1 MEITLSQTA
10 AERIQAKGGGS
21 QLICCK
27 TLLEPGCAVEVSVDT
42 RVHRRDLEGYESHWI
57 NGVELLTLPELSSH
71 VTNMQIDLRS
81 FLIFRNLRAVVEL
94 DNGMIIGK
102 SPYGDSKGGGG
113 GISAVLLL
121 LTQ

>member
-1 MEITLSQTA
+1 M
-10 AERIQAKGGGS
+10 
-21 QLICCK
+21 
-27 TLLEPGCAVEVSVDT
+27 EVSVDT

-102 SPYGDSKGGGG
+102 SPYG
-113 GISAVLLL
+113 IQRVEAEA
-121 LTQ
+121 